1 MSKCLALNPVGR
13 ITYCIR
19 LPGGPATCGVPRREL
34 RFAPFRK
41 TILFVFPSGLPILTG
56 GDLRATL
63 TPLRSGLRL
72 ERLFQPALASSQKNS
87 SAHQLHSGPL
97 MPTRFSFARRRKKL
111 AGHEAR
117 SLSQQGERHA
127 EHPFEDRHRRLGRN
141 PGIARIRPRQFRR
154 DDRAHRPRSRSLRA
168 PMSSVPMRQPTTAPH
183 SSKPQSRPLS
193 GLSSAQVR

>member
-1 MSKCLALNPVGR
+1 MTRRNKAYRPSVQTWKRTACRFQLPVSECLALNPVGR

-97 MPTRFSFARRRKKL
+97 MPVQLSYARRRKKL
-111 AGHEAR
+111 AGHGIGPQPR
-117 SLSQQGERHA
+117 TKG
-127 EHPFEDRHRRLGRN
+127 HR
-141 PGIARIRPRQFRR
+141 
-154 DDRAHRPRSRSLRA
+154 
-168 PMSSVPMRQPTTAPH
+168 
-183 SSKPQSRPLS
+183 
-193 GLSSAQVR
+193 